1 MKTYISHVIFIKIAP
16 TKPHLTQPNLT
27 VEKENTKNRKK
38 SKKNYVFFFLCKF
51 GISMRNCIFDVI
63 FIKIGLYV
71 WNAKCPSC
79 SFVVRKCQKKNQYL
93 VNGESDQKSVTSKE
107 DRERT
112 FLPHPPHQNFQ
123 KCHNNV
129 CHSMEHFFGICCFFT
144 LIN

>member
-1 MKTYISHVIFIKIAP
+1 MKTCISHVIFIKIDP

-38 SKKNYVFFFLCKF
+38 SKKNYAFFFLCKF

-79 SFVVRKCQKKNQYL
+79 SFVVRKCQKKINISWTVNQIKKVSRVKRMENVFFYL
-93 VNGESDQKSVTSKE
+93 THPIKISKNA
-107 DRERT
+107 T
-112 FLPHPPHQNFQ
+112 ITYATAWNIFLAFA
-123 KCHNNV
+123 V
-129 CHSMEHFFGICCFFT
+129 FFT